1 MSLPTLNALAGL
13 VAADWDD
20 KGYTS
25 HHWLLPE
32 RGEIIYAG
40 LASIIIIGLLVWK
53 AGPFVKK
60 GFAARTERIQAEL
73 DASAAARVTAQ
84 SEAGQIRQSL
94 GNIEAERQQLL
105 ADAEA
110 QAEALLV
117 DGRARLLAEAAELE
131 AKAAAE
137 LAAAGS
143 RSGDELRGQIT
154 RFAHAASEQVVV
166 RSVDGATQQRLI
178 EEFISKVGATS

>member
-1 MSLPTLNALAGL
+1 MSLSTVNAVAGL
-13 VAADWDD
+13 VAADFDD

-40 LASIIIIGLLVWK
+40 LASVIIIGLLVWK

-60 GFAARTERIQAEL
+60 GFSARTERIQSDL
-73 DASAAARVTAQ
+73 DAASAARAAAQ
-84 SEAGQIRQSL
+84 SEASQIRQSL
-94 GNIEAERQQLL
+94 GNIDAERQQLL
-105 ADAEA
+105 ADADM
-110 QAEALLV
+110 QAEALLA
-117 DGRARLLAEAAELE
+117 DGRARLQAEAAELE
-131 AKAAAE
+131 AKAEAE

-154 RFAHAASEQVVV
+154 RFAHAASEQVVA
-166 RSVDGATQQRLI
+166 RSVDDAIQQRLI
-178 EEFISKVGATS
+178 EEFIAKVGASS